1 MKKITALIFLLL
13 LGFALSACQLAPQ
26 PVDAAPIPAVI
37 EPELREIQPQKGK
50 VGEFGNI
57 FAGWSGPA
65 VSYLASV
72 RPNQPAQGENP
83 NYVYLTFD
91 DGPDP
96 KWTPQIVSL
105 LSKHNAIGTFFVIG
119 RNAATFPELL
129 LLEAQAGQM
138 IANHG
143 YNHISLPSLDYSNF
157 SLEVNN
163 TESVVRDALK
173 AYPELSSQVVP
184 CLRPPYG
191 DLSPNVWTFAYRLPY
206 DISMW
211 TLDTNDW
218 TGISAENMRYNV
230 ISAVKPGSVILMH
243 DGGNDRTETIE
254 ALGLI
259 LHELTLKGWEFRPL
273 CTSEG
278 QQAPAY

>member
-1 MKKITALIFLLL
+1 MNKNIALLITFLLGL
-13 LGFALSACQLAPQ
+13 VVSACQIAPQ
-26 PVDAAPIPAVI
+26 PVDAAPKPAMVA
-37 EPELREIQPQKGK
+37 PKSLEIQPQKGK

-57 FAGWSGPA
+57 FAAWSGPA
-65 VSYLASV
+65 VSFLVSV
-72 RPNQPAQGENP
+72 RPNQPVQGKNP

-105 LSKHNAIGTFFVIG
+105 LSKHNATGTFFVIG

-143 YNHISLPSLDYSNF
+143 FNHISLPSLDYSNF
-157 SLEVNN
+157 YREVKD
-163 TESVVRDALK
+163 TEWVVRDALS
-173 AYPELSSQVVP
+173 AHPELSSQVVP

-230 ISAVKPGSVILMH
+230 MTAVKPGSVILMH

-259 LHELTLKGWEFRPL
+259 LHELTLEGWEFRPL
-273 CTSEG
+273 CTAEG
-278 QQAPAY
+278 QKAPAW